1 MRAKSIA
8 EILNRKRR
16 QKGITLIEL
25 LVVLV
30 ILALI
35 STIIVINVLP
45 EADKARVKKA
55 KLDIKALEN
64 ALDLY
69 RLDMLSYPTTEEG
82 LNALLTAPSD
92 LPDTS
97 QYRPGGYLK
106 KTNLKDPWGTP
117 YQYRSPGEHGA
128 YDLYS
133 LGADKAP
140 GGEGDNADIGNWME
154 DN

>member
-1 MRAKSIA
+1 MGVKSISKT
-8 EILNRKRR
+8 LTDRRR

-35 STIIVINVLP
+35 STMIVINVLP

-82 LNALLTAPSD
+82 LGALLNPPADAANTE
-92 LPDTS
+92 
-97 QYRPGGYLK
+97 QYRAGGYLR

-117 YQYRSPGEHGA
+117 YQYRAPGEHGP
-128 YDLYS
+128 YDLY
-133 LGADKAP
+133 
-140 GGEGDNADIGNWME
+140 
-154 DN
+154 

>member
-1 MRAKSIA
+1 MKARSMRELMKK
-8 EILNRKRR
+8 RRR

-30 ILALI
+30 ILAMI

-55 KLDIKALEN
+55 RLDIQALEN

-69 RLDMLSYPTTEEG
+69 RLDMLSYPTTEQG
-82 LNALLTAPSD
+82 LNALINPPADSANQI
-92 LPDTS
+92 
-97 QYRPGGYLK
+97 QYRAGGYLK
-106 KTNLKDPWGTP
+106 KNSLLDPWGSP
-117 YQYRSPGEHGA
+117 YQYRFPGDHGA

-133 LGADKAP
+133 LGADKQP
-140 GGEGDNADIGNWME
+140 GGEGLNADIGNWMT
-154 DN
+154 N